1 MADSKPPEKIKAKT
15 QEEAGPDPRRSV
27 SALFDEGFNR
37 GTGTLGESYLEGL
50 WRNSA
55 LNPDGYGSVF
65 KNKDIPLESKAAYA
79 AGRLAHDVLTDG
91 TRTPYW
97 ALNHPLAISGVVGH
111 EISTPAGLA
120 PNSAEL
126 IEELESKGE
135 RVTRQAIDEEFAR
148 RNGFRF
154 NGEGSGP
161 PLTLA
166 KHAIP
171 AMATAA
177 MTMAAGNTNYLNI
190 LGGGRTAGF
199 QAVLPV
205 EGDPTQS
212 SNPILELGARYLFG
226 RTGRV
231 LPWEEFTAERPD
243 VSYDDYQSYAA
254 YQFDKGPLGI
264 GLIRGT
270 TRNLDGEPEAAMM
283 GFRVPLSAATAAAGA
298 MAGGYLGATNAEQFI
313 NAEMQDRL
321 KLGTA
326 GGRRLAGA
334 AVGGLLGAIGGKISG
349 NLANDLVIQPI
360 LNPERVAAAAVWQT
374 LTPEQKIAI
383 AEGKG
388 SNRKDQGT
396 QLALVQA

>member
-1 MADSKPPEKIKAKT
+1 MADPKPKT
-15 QEEAGPDPRRSV
+15 EQEVGPDKRRSMD
-27 SALFDEGFNR
+27 ALFDEGFNR
-37 GTGTLGESYLEGL
+37 GTGELGESYFEGL
-50 WRNSA
+50 ARNSA
-55 LNPDGYGSVF
+55 LNFDGYEGVF
-65 KNKDIPLESKAAYA
+65 KNKDIPLESKAAYV
-79 AGRLAHDVLTDG
+79 AGRVAHDVLTDG

-97 ALNHPLAISGVVGH
+97 ALNHPLAITGVIGH
-111 EISTPAGLA
+111 EASTPAGLA
-120 PNSAEL
+120 PNSKEIIAD
-126 IEELESKGE
+126 LEKRGD
-135 RVTRQAIDEEFAR
+135 RVTRTAIDEEFAR
-148 RNGFRF
+148 REGFRF
-154 NGEGSGP
+154 NGQGEGP

-177 MTMAAGNTNYLNI
+177 MTMASDNTNYLNL
-190 LGGGRTAGF
+190 LGGGRTPGF

-212 SNPILELGARYLFG
+212 SNPLLELGARYLFG

-243 VSYDDYQSYAA
+243 VSYDDYQSYVA

-270 TRNLDGEPEAAMM
+270 SRNLDGEPEAAMM
-283 GFRVPLSAATAAAGA
+283 GFRVPFSAATSAAGA
-298 MAGGYLGATNAEQFI
+298 MAGGYLGATQAEHFI

-321 KLGTA
+321 KLGT
-326 GGRRLAGA
+326 GGARRLAGA
-334 AVGGLLGAIGGKISG
+334 AIGGVLGAIGGKISG
-349 NLANDLVIQPI
+349 NLVNDLVIQPAF
-360 LNPERVAAAAVWQT
+360 NPERVAAAKAWQS

-388 SNRKDQGT
+388 SNKHDQGT
-396 QLALVQA
+396 QLALLQA

>member
-1 MADSKPPEKIKAKT
+1 
-15 QEEAGPDPRRSV
+15 
-27 SALFDEGFNR
+27 
-37 GTGTLGESYLEGL
+37 
-50 WRNSA
+50 
-55 LNPDGYGSVF
+55 
-65 KNKDIPLESKAAYA
+65 
-79 AGRLAHDVLTDG
+79 
-91 TRTPYW
+91 
-97 ALNHPLAISGVVGH
+97 
-111 EISTPAGLA
+111 
-120 PNSAEL
+120 
-126 IEELESKGE
+126 
-135 RVTRQAIDEEFAR
+135 
-148 RNGFRF
+148 
-154 NGEGSGP
+154 
-161 PLTLA
+161 
-166 KHAIP
+166 
-171 AMATAA
+171 
-177 MTMAAGNTNYLNI
+177 
-190 LGGGRTAGF
+190 
-199 QAVLPV
+199 
-205 EGDPTQS
+205 
-212 SNPILELGARYLFG
+212 G

-360 LNPERVAAAAVWQT
+360 LNPERVAAAAAWQT